1 MKESLFFQCLKTCG
15 CSQFSQHDYQSIQE
29 KIHQYYDIL
38 IINLEIRTP
47 NLPFVCLG
55 TYSKTFPNSRACKF
69 LTYVLEI

>member
-1 MKESLFFQCLKTCG
+1 MKESLFFQCLKTYG

-29 KIHQYYDIL
+29 KIHKYYDKL
-38 IINLEIRTP
+38 IINLEIRKL